1 MQDLSTLEGRTI
13 LTGDRPTGALHLGH
27 LAGTLQ
33 ARVAL
38 QDKNDVTILVADMQ
52 ALTDNAG
59 RAADVAANV
68 REVVLDYIAAGIDPE
83 RVTIVRRASTG
94 QARCPNPPAMPSRCA
109 TARKRS
115 ARLSCACSPIQ
126 AI

>member
-52 ALTDNAG
+52 ALATLNAKIFSDWP
-59 RAADVAANV
+59 AASRPKHAGPD
-68 REVVLDYIAAGIDPE
+68 IAAF
-83 RVTIVRRASTG
+83 TG
-94 QARCPNPPAMPSRCA
+94 TTAMPDEDAA
-109 TARKRS
+109 TGSNYYRF
-115 ARLSCACSPIQ
+115 
-126 AI
+126 